1 MNTTKRATILGVV
14 LCAVTAMF
22 PPAAL
27 PHQSLR
33 AVRVLAI
40 SYRAHDGFSRRAYL
54 ILPAWYGPLR
64 HPAIPLVISPHG
76 RGVGARV
83 NIRRWGD
90 LPARG
95 GFAVINPE
103 GQGRKLTLFSWGDP
117 GEIRDLARM
126 PQIAEH
132 AVPWLHIDRHRVYAF
147 GGSMGG
153 QETLLLLARFPRLLA
168 GAAAFDA
175 PTNMAARY
183 RAFDR
188 LPFGDG
194 LQRLA
199 RREIGG
205 TPATN
210 PVGYEI
216 RSPLDWARKIA
227 FAGVPLQ
234 IWWST
239 RDRIV
244 RDQEHESG
252 RLYRDVKRLNP
263 AAPVSEFVGRWAH
276 TTEMAAHGYLPYA
289 LSRFGLLP
297 PRAAPSLQRHPNL
310 PPDRVLA

>member
-1 MNTTKRATILGVV
+1 MSTTKRVAIVGAV
-14 LCAVTAMF
+14 LSAV
-22 PPAAL
+22 AL
-27 PHQSLR
+27 VLPVEALTRPSTP

-40 SYRAHDGFSRRAYL
+40 SYLAHDGLSRRAYL
-54 ILPAWYGPLR
+54 ILPAWYGPKK
-64 HPAIPLVISPHG
+64 HPPIPLVISPHG
-76 RGVGARV
+76 RGVGARA

-103 GQGRKLTLFSWGDP
+103 GQGRRLTLFSWGDP

-126 PQIAEH
+126 PSIAER
-132 AVPWLHIDRHRVYAF
+132 AATWLQIDRRRVYAF

-153 QETLLLLARFPRLLA
+153 QETLLLLARYPRLLA
-168 GAAAFDA
+168 GAASFDA

-183 RAFDR
+183 RAFDL

-205 TPATN
+205 TPETD
-210 PVGYEI
+210 PDGYES
-216 RSPLDWARKIA
+216 RSPLDYAWKIA

-239 RDRIV
+239 RDRTV
-244 RDQEHESG
+244 SDQKQESG
-252 RLYRDVKRLNP
+252 LLYRDIKRLNP
-263 AAPVSEFVGRWAH
+263 SAPASEFVGAWAH

-289 LSRFGLLP
+289 LSRFGLMP
-297 PRAAPSLQRHPNL
+297 PRAAPPSRVHHG
-310 PPDRVLA
+310 PPGAIFT

>member
-1 MNTTKRATILGVV
+1 MTVAKWVAIPGAV
-14 LCAVTAMF
+14 LCAV
-22 PPAAL
+22 AAL
-27 PHQSLR
+27 PSTQAFAR
-33 AVRVLAI
+33 PPARGVQVLAF

-54 ILPAWYGPLR
+54 ILPAWYGPR
-64 HPAIPLVISPHG
+64 KHPSIPLVISPHG
-76 RGVGARV
+76 RGVGARA

-90 LPARG
+90 LPASG

-117 GEIRDLARM
+117 GEIHDLARM
-126 PQIAEH
+126 PQIAER

-188 LPFGDG
+188 LPYGDG
-194 LQRLA
+194 LQSLA

-205 TPATN
+205 TPTTN
-210 PVGYEI
+210 PRGYAA

-227 FAGVPLQ
+227 FGGVPLQ
-234 IWWST
+234 IWWSR

-252 RLYRDVKRLNP
+252 LLYRDVKHLDP
-263 AAPVSEFVGRWAH
+263 VAPISEFVGTWAH

-297 PRAAPSLQRHPNL
+297 PRPPPPALVHHREAPGTTPI
-310 PPDRVLA
+310 

>member
-1 MNTTKRATILGVV
+1 MSTTMRAAVVGAVLSLGAAV
-14 LCAVTAMF
+14 L
-22 PPAAL
+22 PAAAL
-27 PHQSLR
+27 AQPAAPL
-33 AVRVLAI
+33 VRVLRI
-40 SYRAHDGFSRRAYL
+40 SYRAHDGLSRRAYL
-54 ILPAWYGPLR
+54 ILPAWYGPEK
-64 HPAIPLVISPHG
+64 HPPIPLVISPHG
-76 RGVGARV
+76 RGVGGRA

-90 LPARG
+90 LPGRG

-103 GQGRKLTLFSWGDP
+103 GQGRRLTLFSWGDP

-126 PQIAEH
+126 RAIAEH
-132 AVPWLHIDRHRVYAF
+132 AVPWLRIDRHRVYAF

-183 RAFDR
+183 RAFDL

-210 PVGYEI
+210 PSGYET

-239 RDRIV
+239 RDRTV
-244 RDQEHESG
+244 SDQIHESG
-252 RLYRDVKRLNP
+252 LLYRHIKRLNSS
-263 AAPVSEFVGRWAH
+263 APVSEFVGGWAH
-276 TTEMAAHGYLPYA
+276 TTEMKAHGYLPYA
-289 LSRFGLLP
+289 LSRFGLMP
-297 PRAAPSLQRHPNL
+297 QRAAPPS
-310 PPDRVLA
+310 RVQQDSPGEVLV

>member
-1 MNTTKRATILGVV
+1 MSTTRRVTIIGVV
-14 LCAVTAMF
+14 LCAVTAVF
-22 PPAAL
+22 PAAAL
-27 PHQSLR
+27 TRPPTR

-40 SYRAHDGFSRRAYL
+40 SYRAHDGLFRRAYL
-54 ILPAWYGPLR
+54 ILPAWYGSKK
-64 HPAIPLVISPHG
+64 HPPIPLVISPHG
-76 RGVGARV
+76 RGVGARA

-103 GQGRKLTLFSWGDP
+103 GQGRRLTLFSWGDP

-126 PQIAEH
+126 PSIAEH
-132 AVPWLHIDRHRVYAF
+132 AVPWLQIDRRRVYAF

-153 QETLLLLARFPRLLA
+153 QETLLLVAQFPRLLA

-183 RAFDR
+183 RAFDLLR
-188 LPFGDG
+188 FGDG

-205 TPATN
+205 TPATDPN
-210 PVGYEI
+210 GYDT
-216 RSPLDWARKIA
+216 RSPLDYARKIA

-239 RDRIV
+239 RDRTV
-244 RDQEHESG
+244 SDQKRESG
-252 RLYRDVKRLNP
+252 LLYRDIKRLNP
-263 AAPVSEFVGRWAH
+263 SAPVSEFVGAWAH

-289 LSRFGLLP
+289 LSRFGLMPHRSAP
-297 PRAAPSLQRHPNL
+297 PSPVHHGSPGAIFT
-310 PPDRVLA
+310 